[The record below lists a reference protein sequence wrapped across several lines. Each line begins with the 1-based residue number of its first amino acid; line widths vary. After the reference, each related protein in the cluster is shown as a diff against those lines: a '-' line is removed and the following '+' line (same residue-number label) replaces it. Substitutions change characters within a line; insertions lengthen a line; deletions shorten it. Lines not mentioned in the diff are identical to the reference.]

1 VSIGS
6 ACRQLGF
13 SKQAYYKSTRHF
25 KEQQMRKQIAKEKV
39 MQVRK
44 QLPHL
49 GGRKL
54 YHVLAKSFK
63 REHLH
68 IGRDKLFDLL
78 REENLLV
85 QKRKRYTKTTYSHH
99 WMRTY
104 PNRTEGVTA
113 THPEH
118 IWVADI
124 TYIHARRETCYL
136 HLITDAYSKQIMG
149 YALSKDLAAV
159 STVEALKMALNK
171 RKYHTSIIHH
181 SDRGLQY
188 CSASYIGL
196 LKKNN
201 FLISM
206 TQDGNPYDNAIA
218 ERVNGILKQEFE
230 LENTHANLEQ
240 SRKQIRQAI
249 ELYNNH
255 RPHLSCHM
263 LTPKQMHEQQ
273 TLPVKTWRKKLS
285 KSLVDLDNFCPRT

>member
-1 VSIGS
+1 
-6 ACRQLGF
+6 
-13 SKQAYYKSTRHF
+13 
-25 KEQQMRKQIAKEKV
+25 MRKQIATEKV

-44 QLPHL
+44 QLPRL

-54 YHVLAKSFK
+54 YHLLAKNFK
-63 REHLH
+63 AEHLRM
-68 IGRDKLFDLL
+68 GRDKLFDLL

-85 QKRKRYTKTTYSHH
+85 QKRKRYTKTTHSHH

-104 PNRTEGVTA
+104 PNLTEGLTA

-118 IWVADI
+118 IWVAVI
-124 TYIHARRETCYL
+124 TYLYARKETCYL
-136 HLITDAYSKQIMG
+136 HLVTDAYSKQIMG
-149 YALSKDLAAV
+149 YALSKDLAAA
-159 STVEALKMALNK
+159 STVEALKMALSK
-171 RKYHTSIIHH
+171 RKYQTSIIHH

-230 LENTHANLEQ
+230 LENTQTNLKQ
-240 SRKQIRQAI
+240 SRKQIHQAI
-249 ELYNNH
+249 ELYNNR

-263 LTPKQMHEQQ
+263 LTPMQMHQQQ
-273 TLPVKTWRKKLS
+273 TLKVKTWRKKIS
-285 KSLVDLDNFCPRT
+285 KSLGDLDIFCQHT